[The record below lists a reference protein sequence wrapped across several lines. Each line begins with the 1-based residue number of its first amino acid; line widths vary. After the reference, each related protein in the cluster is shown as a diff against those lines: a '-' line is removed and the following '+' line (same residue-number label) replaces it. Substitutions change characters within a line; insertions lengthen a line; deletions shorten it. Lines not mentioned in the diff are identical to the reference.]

1 MNEKGRDWTR
11 CRETG
16 VWKDPPVG
24 PALHEGGKQLLTPM
38 LAQVTQLKSQ
48 LALLE
53 MEISTRAAELERLR
67 PQEHHDDLEKS
78 MAEHEAYMAGLRKD
92 GWYFAPQDI

>member
-53 MEISTRAAELERLR
+53 MRSR
-67 PQEHHDDLEKS
+67 PAL
-78 MAEHEAYMAGLRKD
+78 LN
-92 GWYFAPQDI
+92 